1 MLEAEDIKKLTEYQ
15 LEVFK
20 DVFLTKEDGKELKAD
35 IDRVQNSL
43 DAVLKNKQTRDQ
55 EVLVVNHRM
64 KNAEDF
70 LDKAAPKLDLE
81 FKH

>member
-35 IDRVQNSL
+35 INRVQNSL
-43 DAVLKNKQTRDQ
+43 DAVLNDKKTRAK
-55 EVLVVNHRM
+55 EVLVLTHLV
-64 KNAEDF
+64 KNEDNF
-70 LDKAAPKLDLE
+70 LGKAAPNISLE